1 MSVAVINA
9 MTKTQLRRGNGLL
22 QFRNWSASSAR
33 ARGQG
38 RNLHARTKVETIKE
52 FCLLTC
58 CSLRFLCG
66 QNFHFHR
73 TTCPGRDWALISIQ
87 GSTDTSVSQSDLGN
101 HIAETPLENA
111 EVRSLTVKLTE
122 FFGVD

>member
-9 MTKTQLRRGNGLL
+9 MTKTQLRRGKGLL
-22 QFRNWSASSAR
+22 QFRYWSVNSAR

-38 RNLHARTKVETIKE
+38 RNLHAGTKVETIKE

-58 CSLRFLCG
+58 SLRFLHD
-66 QNFHFHR
+66 QNSHFHR
-73 TTCPGRDWALISIQ
+73 TTCLGRDWALISIP

-101 HIAETPLENA
+101 HIAETSLENA
-111 EVRSLTVKLTE
+111 EV
-122 FFGVD
+122 